1 MRCESCHGT
10 GLVLRRSWPGNELFP
25 YPCEQCGGTKFSHCC
40 EGDCATNDSP
50 PVPVHRSFD
59 VFDVRRPH
67 LDSANCWCEPTELDD
82 GELLHW
88 NVV

>member
-1 MRCESCHGT
+1 MICQSCSGT
-10 GLVLRRSWPGNELFP
+10 GYVKLRSYPGNELFP
-25 YPCEQCGGTKFSHCC
+25 YPCEVCGGSGVDHCC
-40 EGDCATNDSP
+40 SGDCAINDSP

-59 VFDVRRPH
+59 ISDVRRQH
-67 LDSANCWCEPTELDD
+67 IDGAGCWCEPTELDD